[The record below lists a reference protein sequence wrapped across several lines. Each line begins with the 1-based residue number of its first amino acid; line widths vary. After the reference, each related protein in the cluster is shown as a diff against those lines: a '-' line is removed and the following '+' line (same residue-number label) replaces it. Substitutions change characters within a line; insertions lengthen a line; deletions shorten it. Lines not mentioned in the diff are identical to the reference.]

1 MNIFREALLNR
12 RLKKALARHG
22 CRMASGVETLR
33 DGTQVTLEPNVKL
46 GKAKIHS
53 PALEVGAYTDVV
65 SGCEFLEVASI
76 GRFCSIAT
84 GVVIGQPRRSHPM
97 HWLSTHAFTAN
108 PKLLRKPLQPERE
121 ATPARIGHDVWIGR
135 DALILDGVEIGTGAV
150 IGAQSLVN
158 RDVPPYAVVAGSPAR
173 VLRYRFA
180 PELIERL
187 LASRWWSCRWTCLA
201 NCRWTIRRPAS
212 RRWSVGRRRRARR
225 RGACASGTSR
235 SPSNGCPE
243 ARSRRRRRRRP
254 GLGQLSSLR
263 PASGAARF
271 TDCTPA
277 SALAWLA

>member
-150 IGAQSLVN
+150 IGAHSLVN

-180 PELIERL
+180 PELIERPL
-187 LASRWWSCRWTCLA
+187 
-201 NCRWTIRRPAS
+201 
-212 RRWSVGRRRRARR
+212 VGVAAGRAWRIAAGRSAGLR
-225 RGACASGTSR
+225 RGAGASAAAGV
-235 SPSNGCPE
+235 
-243 ARSRRRRRRRP
+243 P
-254 GLGQLSSLR
+254 GGAALAHPAQAVRHRMAVLR
-263 PASGAARF
+263 PAAAAGVDGGQGWVSFRR
-271 TDCTPA
+271 
-277 SALAWLA
+277 

>member
-12 RLKKALARHG
+12 RLRKALARHG

-33 DGTQVTLEPNVKL
+33 DGTLVTLEPNVKL
-46 GKAKIHS
+46 GKAKIYS
-53 PALEVGAYTDVV
+53 PALEIGAYTDVV
-65 SGCEFLEVASI
+65 SGCEFMEVASI
-76 GRFCSIAT
+76 GRFCSIAA

-150 IGAQSLVN
+150 VGAQPLAN

-173 VLRYRFA
+173 VIRYRFE

-187 LASRWWSCRWTCLA
+187 LVGIAA
-201 NCRWTIRRPAS
+201 GPARRIAA
-212 RRWSVGRRRRARR
+212 GRSAGLR
-225 RGACASGTSR
+225 RGAGAPAAEGAAGDPAPAHPAQAVR
-235 SPSNGCPE
+235 HRMAG
-243 ARSRRRRRRRP
+243 
-254 GLGQLSSLR
+254 LR
-263 PASGAARF
+263 PAAAVADGGRRI
-271 TDCTPA
+271 
-277 SALAWLA
+277 SSRR

>member
-1 MNIFREALLNR
+1 M
-12 RLKKALARHG
+12 
-22 CRMASGVETLR
+22 
-33 DGTQVTLEPNVKL
+33 
-46 GKAKIHS
+46 
-53 PALEVGAYTDVV
+53 V

-187 LASRWWSCRWTCLA
+187 LASRWWELPLDVLGELPLDDPQACVEATVEQGFAENVHATGIQEIGRASTVNRPLA
-201 NCRWTIRRPAS
+201 VTKPRNGKSRPSTGHRR
-212 RRWSVGRRRRARR
+212 
-225 RGACASGTSR
+225 
-235 SPSNGCPE
+235 
-243 ARSRRRRRRRP
+243 
-254 GLGQLSSLR
+254 
-263 PASGAARF
+263 
-271 TDCTPA
+271 
-277 SALAWLA
+277 

>member
-121 ATPARIGHDVWIGR
+121 AT
-135 DALILDGVEIGTGAV
+135 
-150 IGAQSLVN
+150 
-158 RDVPPYAVVAGSPAR
+158 
-173 VLRYRFA
+173 
-180 PELIERL
+180 
-187 LASRWWSCRWTCLA
+187 
-201 NCRWTIRRPAS
+201 
-212 RRWSVGRRRRARR
+212 R
-225 RGACASGTSR
+225 RGSATMYG
-235 SPSNGCPE
+235 
-243 ARSRRRRRRRP
+243 
-254 GLGQLSSLR
+254 
-263 PASGAARF
+263 SGATR
-271 TDCTPA
+271 
-277 SALAWLA
+277 

>member
-135 DALILDGVEIGTGAV
+135 DALILDGVEIGTGA
-150 IGAQSLVN
+150 GAPLSLRAGADRATAGESLVG
-158 RDVPPYAVVAGSPAR
+158 VAAG
-173 VLRYRFA
+173 
-180 PELIERL
+180 
-187 LASRWWSCRWTCLA
+187 
-201 NCRWTIRRPAS
+201 
-212 RRWSVGRRRRARR
+212 RARR
-225 RGACASGTSR
+225 IAAGRSAGLRRGAGASAAAG
-235 SPSNGCPE
+235 
-243 ARSRRRRRRRP
+243 AP
-254 GLGQLSSLR
+254 GGAALAHPAQAVRHRMAVLR
-263 PASGAARF
+263 PAAAAGVDGGQGWVSFRR
-271 TDCTPA
+271 
-277 SALAWLA
+277 

>member
-187 LASRWWSCRWTCLA
+187 LASRWWELPLDVLGELPLDDPQACVEALEARQE
-201 NCRWTIRRPAS
+201 
-212 RRWSVGRRRRARR
+212 ARR
-225 RGACASGTSR
+225 LRIRHKPFAI
-235 SPSNGCPE
+235 E
-243 ARSRRRRRRRP
+243 W
-254 GLGQLSSLR
+254 LS
-263 PASGAARF
+263 
-271 TDCTPA
+271 
-277 SALAWLA
+277 

>member
-158 RDVPPYAVVAGSPAR
+158 RDVPPYAVVAGSPAGAPLS
-173 VLRYRFA
+173 LRAGADRA
-180 PELIERL
+180 TAGESL
-187 LASRWWSCRWTCLA
+187 
-201 NCRWTIRRPAS
+201 
-212 RRWSVGRRRRARR
+212 VGVAAGRARR
-225 RGACASGTSR
+225 IAAGRSAGLRRGAGASAAAG
-235 SPSNGCPE
+235 
-243 ARSRRRRRRRP
+243 AP
-254 GLGQLSSLR
+254 GGAALAHPAQAVRHRMAVLR
-263 PASGAARF
+263 PAAAAGVDGGQGWISFRR
-271 TDCTPA
+271 
-277 SALAWLA
+277 

>member
-108 PKLLRKPLQPERE
+108 R
-121 ATPARIGHDVWIGR
+121 
-135 DALILDGVEIGTGAV
+135 
-150 IGAQSLVN
+150 SCC
-158 RDVPPYAVVAGSPAR
+158 
-173 VLRYRFA
+173 
-180 PELIERL
+180 
-187 LASRWWSCRWTCLA
+187 ASRCSPSA
-201 NCRWTIRRPAS
+201 KRP
-212 RRWSVGRRRRARR
+212 R
-225 RGACASGTSR
+225 RGSATMYG
-235 SPSNGCPE
+235 
-243 ARSRRRRRRRP
+243 
-254 GLGQLSSLR
+254 
-263 PASGAARF
+263 SGATR
-271 TDCTPA
+271 
-277 SALAWLA
+277 

>member
-187 LASRWWSCRWTCLA
+187 LASRWWELPLDVLGELPQA
-201 NCRWTIRRPAS
+201 A
-212 RRWSVGRRRRARR
+212 GLR
-225 RGACASGTSR
+225 RGAGASAAAG
-235 SPSNGCPE
+235 
-243 ARSRRRRRRRP
+243 AP
-254 GLGQLSSLR
+254 GGAALAHPAQAVRHRMAVLR
-263 PASGAARF
+263 PAAAAGVDGGQGWISFRR
-271 TDCTPA
+271 
-277 SALAWLA
+277 

>member
-180 PELIERL
+180 P
-187 LASRWWSCRWTCLA
+187 ASPPPPR
-201 NCRWTIRRPAS
+201 
-212 RRWSVGRRRRARR
+212 
-225 RGACASGTSR
+225 
-235 SPSNGCPE
+235 E
-243 ARSRRRRRRRP
+243 ARSRRRCRRRP

>member
-1 MNIFREALLNR
+1 MP
-12 RLKKALARHG
+12 HG
-22 CRMASGVETLR
+22 QRVETLR
-33 DGTQVTLEPNVKL
+33 DGTQATLEPNVKL

-187 LASRWWSCRWTCLA
+187 LASRWWGVA
-201 NCRWTIRRPAS
+201 A
-212 RRWSVGRRRRARR
+212 GRARR
-225 RGACASGTSR
+225 IAAGRSAGLRRGAGASAAAG
-235 SPSNGCPE
+235 
-243 ARSRRRRRRRP
+243 AP
-254 GLGQLSSLR
+254 GGAALAHPAQAVRHRMAVLR
-263 PASGAARF
+263 PAAAAGVDGGQGWISFRR
-271 TDCTPA
+271 
-277 SALAWLA
+277 

>member
-12 RLKKALARHG
+12 RLMKALARHG

-187 LASRWWSCRWTCLA
+187 LASRWWELPLDVLGELPLDDPQACVEALE
-201 NCRWTIRRPAS
+201 RRPPQACQE
-212 RRWSVGRRRRARR
+212 ARR
-225 RGACASGTSR
+225 LRIRHKPFAI
-235 SPSNGCPE
+235 E
-243 ARSRRRRRRRP
+243 W
-254 GLGQLSSLR
+254 LS
-263 PASGAARF
+263 
-271 TDCTPA
+271 
-277 SALAWLA
+277 

>member
-1 MNIFREALLNR
+1 MP
-12 RLKKALARHG
+12 HG
-22 CRMASGVETLR
+22 QRVETLR

-135 DALILDGVEIGTGAV
+135 DALIPRWGGDRHRRGDRRAIAGQSRRAALRGGGGLAGA
-150 IGAQSLVN
+150 GAPLSLRAGADRATAGESLVGVPL
-158 RDVPPYAVVAGSPAR
+158 DVLG
-173 VLRYRFA
+173 
-180 PELIERL
+180 ELPLDDPQACVEAL
-187 LASRWWSCRWTCLA
+187 E
-201 NCRWTIRRPAS
+201 RRPPQACQE
-212 RRWSVGRRRRARR
+212 ARR
-225 RGACASGTSR
+225 LRIRHKPFAI
-235 SPSNGCPE
+235 E
-243 ARSRRRRRRRP
+243 W
-254 GLGQLSSLR
+254 LS
-263 PASGAARF
+263 
-271 TDCTPA
+271 
-277 SALAWLA
+277 

>member
-108 PKLLRKPLQPERE
+108 PKLLRKPLQPEHE

-187 LASRWWSCRWTCLA
+187 LASRWWEL
-201 NCRWTIRRPAS
+201 PLD
-212 RRWSVGRRRRARR
+212 V
-225 RGACASGTSR
+225 
-235 SPSNGCPE
+235 
-243 ARSRRRRRRRP
+243 
-254 GLGQLSSLR
+254 LGELPLDDPQ
-263 PASGAARF
+263 
-271 TDCTPA
+271 
-277 SALAWLA
+277 

>member
-12 RLKKALARHG
+12 RLRKALARHG

-33 DGTQVTLEPNVKL
+33 DGTLVTLEPNVKL

-53 PALEVGAYTDVV
+53 PALEIGAYTDVV
-65 SGCEFLEVASI
+65 SGCEFMEVASI
-76 GRFCSIAT
+76 GRFCSIAA

-150 IGAQSLVN
+150 VGAQSLVN

-173 VLRYRFA
+173 VIRYRFE

-187 LASRWWSCRWTCLA
+187 LASRWWELPLDLLGELPLDDPQACVEALE
-201 NCRWTIRRPAS
+201 RRPPQ
-212 RRWSVGRRRRARR
+212 ARQE

-235 SPSNGCPE
+235 SPSNGWTE
-243 ARSRRRRRRRP
+243 ASRRRRRRRP
-254 GLGQLSSLR
+254 EYQLSSLR
-263 PASGAARF
+263 PASGAARL